1 VNHIKTHSGQYTTT
15 QRPIRQVQDM
25 VNEMAQELIDLP
37 PKIAYAKLIQE
48 KGEERVVIKYKF
60 KTRQPPKVITNELAF
75 RLTRS
80 FIENKTLDAGM
91 VKERVHI
98 EKEIRERQENWRRQ
112 IPPSKEPPPTF
123 YS

>member
-1 VNHIKTHSGQYTTT
+1 
-15 QRPIRQVQDM
+15 
-25 VNEMAQELIDLP
+25 MAQELIDLP

-60 KTRQPPKVITNELAF
+60 KTLQPPKVVINELAF
-75 RLTRS
+75 RLTRN

-98 EKEIRERQENWRRQ
+98 EKEIRERQEKWRSKVPDSKRQ
-112 IPPSKEPPPTF
+112 IPPSEEPPPTF